1 MIIKNARVF
10 TEDGSFMQ
18 GDVVVKD
25 GRFDSVLERTA
36 DTDAAADSTQQEI
49 IDASGLVMIPGLV
62 DIHFHGCKGA
72 DMCDGTKEALD
83 VMKNAGDYN
92 YHGGAHLV
100 GINMEGPFISPS
112 KKGAQAAENIM
123 RCDYDYFCELQD
135 AAHGLIK
142 LVDIAPEEPG
152 AIDFIDRVRGSVV
165 VSIAHTAADYDTA
178 VEAIEHGASH
188 ATHLYNAMPPL
199 HHRNPGVIG
208 AVRDSEKCHAELI
221 CDGVHIH
228 PSVIRA
234 TFAMFGAKR
243 MILIS
248 DSMRATGL
256 EDGEY
261 TLGGQAV
268 TVRGPLA
275 TLHDGTIAGSA
286 TNLMDCMRF
295 TVRQAGIPLEEAIMC
310 ATANPAKEIGI
321 YDEAGSISAGKRAD
335 FVLLND
341 DLDIVSVYID
351 GKVICSPCNGRVV
364 PITEVPDPTFS
375 EKILGDGVAV
385 IPSEGRFYAPAD
397 GEVTAVFDTL
407 HAFTMTTTQ
416 GVELL
421 LHIGLDTVTLKGDP
435 FKSHISVGD
444 QVKKGDLLMEADLK
458 QIKAADLNVITPVLI
473 GNTADYSEI
482 KMLKEGNVSAGDEI
496 LSLA

>member
-36 DTDAAADSTQQEI
+36 DTDAANDSTQQEI
-49 IDASGLVMIPGLV
+49 IDASGLIMIPGLV
-62 DIHFHGCKGA
+62 DIHFHGCRGA
-72 DMCDGTKEALD
+72 DMCDGTVEALD
-83 VMKNAGDYN
+83 VITSYEASVGVTSVCPATMTIPRDELLCVMKNAGDYT
-92 YHGGAHLV
+92 YHGGVHLV

-123 RCDYDYFCELQD
+123 HCDYEYFRQLQD
-135 AAHGLIK
+135 AANGLIK

-152 AIDFIDRVRGSVV
+152 AFEFIDKAKDETVI
-165 VSIAHTAADYDTA
+165 SIAHTAADYDTA
-178 VEAIEHGASH
+178 KEAIEHGASH
-188 ATHLYNAMPPL
+188 ATHLYNAMPSL

-208 AVRDSEKCHAELI
+208 AVRDSQKCHVELI

-234 TFAMFGAKR
+234 TFAMFGAER

-261 TLGGQAV
+261 TLGGQPV
-268 TVRGPLA
+268 TVRGNLA

-295 TVRQAGIPLEEAIMC
+295 AINEAGISLEEAIMC
-310 ATANPAKEIGI
+310 ATANPAKEINI
-321 YDEAGSISAGKRAD
+321 FDEAGSISVGKKAD
-335 FVLLND
+335 FVLLNNA
-341 DLDIVSVYID
+341 LDIVSVYID
-351 GKVICSPCNGRVV
+351 GKEIIC
-364 PITEVPDPTFS
+364 
-375 EKILGDGVAV
+375 
-385 IPSEGRFYAPAD
+385 
-397 GEVTAVFDTL
+397 
-407 HAFTMTTTQ
+407 
-416 GVELL
+416 
-421 LHIGLDTVTLKGDP
+421 
-435 FKSHISVGD
+435 
-444 QVKKGDLLMEADLK
+444 
-458 QIKAADLNVITPVLI
+458 
-473 GNTADYSEI
+473 
-482 KMLKEGNVSAGDEI
+482 
-496 LSLA
+496 